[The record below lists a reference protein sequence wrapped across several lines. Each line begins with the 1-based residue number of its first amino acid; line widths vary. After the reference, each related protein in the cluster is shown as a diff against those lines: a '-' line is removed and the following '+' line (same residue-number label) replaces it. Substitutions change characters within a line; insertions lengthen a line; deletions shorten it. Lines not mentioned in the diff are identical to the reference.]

1 MGAWSGRG
9 TCRQAG
15 GPDTAPP
22 VVSSSRFVN
31 SRQPARDGL
40 AAAFAHP
47 GVADAYQYRPPYPPD
62 MFDVLEQFITDPART
77 GRRRRRGEDADPL
90 ATRVDPRRRA
100 GRLRGDGRRPRTE
113 SAIFEAA
120 ETAEIAARTHS

>member
-62 MFDVLEQFITDPART
+62 MLTSWSSSSPTPRGLAVGAGEERTPAR
-77 GRRRRRGEDADPL
+77 
-90 ATRVDPRRRA
+90 
-100 GRLRGDGRRPRTE
+100 
-113 SAIFEAA
+113 
-120 ETAEIAARTHS
+120 